1 MSAQL
6 TSTKIYYAPL
16 SSTVTSQ
23 VIYARYLDV
32 SAFQQIDYYIPAGLT
47 ATISISSSDTSNP
60 SAMVWT
66 AVASSV
72 AGAVR
77 DRKASD
83 KITALKI
90 DRVSGGGTVE
100 VMFGLGFSKGGV
112 PPSALSG
119 LIAYYEA
126 DQGVTLDGSNNVSQW
141 NDLSGNGAH
150 LTQVTALSRPG
161 YSPASFGGKPAIV
174 ITSAGNQSMSA
185 SPTIA
190 GGSPTHTMLAIVRA
204 NSNPVSVYNGI
215 ICVGSGSAGGQT
227 STIGSDNSGKLWF
240 GGSGLG
246 TPVANTTISGNY
258 YALAKTTQNVAGVGN
273 DTSFVNGV
281 KQSVGVQPIPYNIT
295 AANTIYLGK
304 YYSGSSAGNWDV
316 AALAFF
322 NRVLSDAEVQ
332 SMITYYNAK
341 HKKVQDEAVILDNLT
356 LSAWY
361 KADAIPSIADGQLI
375 SAWPDSSGNNRTLT
389 ASGALRPT
397 FYSSTSAQLKNGLPT
412 VAFNGTNALSIASGV
427 TGKPCTIFIV
437 AKVTADVPNQ
447 YFVDGNLLNTAVV
460 HRQSGLV
467 KTYAGTV
474 LSGSALANNTYAVI
488 CATFNSTSSAIRVGA
503 VEATGDAGNIAS
515 SGITLG
521 NSGGASAGVG
531 LTGNIAEVI
540 VASGTYSSTIKDI
553 ICNQLSSKWNI

>member
-119 LIAYYEA
+119 LMAYYES

-150 LTQVTALSRPG
+150 LTQGTALSRPG
-161 YSPASFGGKPAIV
+161 YLPAGFGGKPAVV
-174 ITSAGNQSMSA
+174 ITAAGAQFMIA
-185 SPTIA
+185 SPTIPVGA
-190 GGSPTHTMLAIVRA
+190 PTHTMLAIVRP
-204 NSNPVSVYNGI
+204 NTNPFAGYNGI
-215 ICVGSGSAGGQT
+215 VCVGSADTGGTT
-227 STIGSDNSGKLWF
+227 STIGGDSAGRLWF
-240 GGSGLG
+240 GGAGLG
-246 TPVANTTISGNY
+246 NPFFGVAQAGRY
-258 YALAKTTQNVAGVGN
+258 YALAKTTQNVSGFGN
-273 DTSFVNGV
+273 DSPFIGNA
-281 KQSVGVQPIPYNIT
+281 KQSTYVQPLAYSIS
-295 AANTIYLGK
+295 AANTLYLGK
-304 YYSGSSAGNWDV
+304 YFSGSSPGNWDV

-356 LSAWY
+356 LRAWY

-447 YFVDGNLLNTAVV
+447 YFVDGNSLNTAVV

-467 KTYAGTV
+467 KTYAGTA

-503 VEATGDAGNIAS
+503 VEATGDAGNFAS